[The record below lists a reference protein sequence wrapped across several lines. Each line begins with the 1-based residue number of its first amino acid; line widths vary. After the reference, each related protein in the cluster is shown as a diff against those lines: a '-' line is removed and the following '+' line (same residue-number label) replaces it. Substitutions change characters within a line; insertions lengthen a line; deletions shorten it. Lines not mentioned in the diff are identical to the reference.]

1 MDPVAALRAGG
12 VVILPT
18 DTVYGLCSLPEHA
31 DRLTVLKQRPSMP
44 IALLCADVAT
54 LVELVPEIPAEK
66 VRTGP
71 YTLVFPNPAGRFPE
85 LGGGATIGVRVPDL
99 PAVTAEVVRAVGAV
113 AATSANIHGGGDPRT
128 LDDIPGVI
136 RASCAAEVDGGE
148 LPGIASTV
156 IDLSGSVARILRRGA
171 R

>member
-1 MDPVAALRAGG
+1 MDAVTALQAGE

-31 DRLTVLKQRPSMP
+31 GKLTALKQRPSMP
-44 IALLCADVAT
+44 IALICADVAT
-54 LVELVPEIPAEK
+54 LVELVPEIPAER
-66 VRTGP
+66 VRTGH

-99 PAVTAEVVRAVGAV
+99 PDATAEVVRAVGAV
-113 AATSANIHGGGDPRT
+113 AATSANIHGGGDPCC
-128 LDDIPGVI
+128 LDDIPAVI
-136 RASCAAEVDGGE
+136 RAACAVEIDGGN
-148 LPGIASTV
+148 LPGVASTV
-156 IDLSGSVARILRRGA
+156 VDLSGSVPRVLRRGA